1 MTLRHREAKLA
12 KSATRETAD
21 FQSYTQTQIDA
32 SIAAA
37 GQVQKQLGYIN
48 NESVF
53 ALRLTVGESHIKV
66 VRTVSSGGITYTA
79 GHFALSNSNN
89 TKLDATDNDW
99 INRLTLTYGVPA

>member
-1 MTLRHREAKLA
+1 VKKAIGDYKLA

-53 ALRLTVGESHIKV
+53 ALRLTVGESQVKV
-66 VRTVSSGGITYTA
+66 VRTVTSGGITYTA
-79 GHFALSNSNN
+79 GHFALSNGA
-89 TKLDATDNDW
+89 KLNATDNDW
-99 INRLTLTYGVPA
+99 INRLNLTYGVPI